1 MDRVSYCKNVLTIKK
16 QDENLFSK
24 KETYI
29 CHTNII
35 NIIYKQAFERKYIP
49 EQIDY

>member
-1 MDRVSYCKNVLTIKK
+1 MKICFL
-16 QDENLFSK
+16 K

-29 CHTNII
+29 CPTNII